1 MTTPRTSSR
10 SPDLVSLETLSLGV
24 ADDFFQ
30 SPGDCSPFDI
40 GPGAPSLSS
49 PDDTPFD
56 LALSISEGGGEIF
69 DLTFKESGVDPSS
82 ISEAFLS
89 GGTYLSEEH
98 YPDIAPLAVPFAVVS
113 SSPTVD
119 VPTLGATTCARSN
132 TPSKLA
138 IPDPK
143 AEATL
148 SGAMV
153 EAAFSAS
160 NPTKQAHRVLRR
172 SPRRSSTVVATTTS
186 TPTAPSTQRP
196 ATETAVTRRSGV
208 SARRTAGTS
217 AAKVGVRDPAGTGAI
232 GGVAVS
238 GATNGG
244 TKRVGA
250 RAKVVGTGTKMTV
263 SDTKKAITGTK
274 KAAVVKKKAV
284 AKRFNHQCQ
293 NCGRM
298 FGDEGLRYHLRH
310 SVCTKGKDTSKAV
323 SSFIFKVSSCLALL
337 LVYAI

>member
-119 VPTLGATTCARSN
+119 VPTLTTCARSN
-132 TPSKLA
+132 TPSK
-138 IPDPK
+138 PK

-148 SGAMV
+148 SGTMV

-172 SPRRSSTVVATTTS
+172 SPRRSSTGVVTTATS
-186 TPTAPSTQRP
+186 TPTVPSTQRP

-208 SARRTAGTS
+208 STRRTAGIS
-217 AAKVGVRDPAGTGAI
+217 AAKVGVRDPGTGAAI

-250 RAKVVGTGTKMTV
+250 RTKVVGTGTKMTA

-274 KAAVVKKKAV
+274 KAVVVKKKAV

-323 SSFIFKVSSCLALL
+323 SSFIFEVSSCLALL